1 MTLADDNSEQDSAE
15 KEKND
20 QLFKMHVKNLE
31 HKSQNRF
38 AHRNSVV
45 AEVSYDDGDIKGS
58 QSQSE
63 MKQSEGMENQ
73 LRMNQTNSTLQ
84 TINMS
89 QMSQLKSG

>member
-1 MTLADDNSEQDSAE
+1 
-15 KEKND
+15 
-20 QLFKMHVKNLE
+20 MHVENLE

-38 AHRNSVV
+38 AERNSVV

-84 TINMS
+84 IINMS